1 MQNIER
7 NVMKSVKINK
17 DELLGIIKNNRSKHI
32 DEFVE
37 AVEDYKSLV
46 LFIAK
51 NNLKL
56 AKSANLDQFKDM
68 KYTPAAPKSYENSY
82 DKAIRMLELSVE
94 DVIEIDDTTF
104 NQLVLDDWNWKDNF
118 ISSNFLYKNFK

>member
-17 DELLGIIKNNRSKHI
+17 DELLGIVKNNRSKHI

-37 AVEDYKSLV
+37 AVEDYKS
-46 LFIAK
+46 F
-51 NNLKL
+51 
-56 AKSANLDQFKDM
+56 LDQFKNL